1 MRCRGLVGGAARE
14 SGARAGALAAH
25 AARPGRPGRR
35 SGGRRRSA
43 GREAGRLG
51 LKQFGH
57 RIKKKPRCSVTIEI
71 PETGEIYR
79 FTP

>member
-1 MRCRGLVGGAARE
+1 MKAARE
-14 SGARAGALAAH
+14 LARWQRTPRVQVVQAGAPEDAAGAP
-25 AARPGRPGRR
+25 AAKKPQ
-35 SGGRRRSA
+35 
-43 GREAGRLG
+43 ELG